1 MFDIAG
7 RVRELRKEIGELKTA
22 NEVYKEKRNPE
33 GFADR
38 QRREVRLRDIQSELT
53 DLLKRI
59 KPTE

>member
-1 MFDIAG
+1 MFDISE
-7 RVRELRKEIGELKTA
+7 RVRALRKEIGELKNA
-22 NEVYKEKRNPE
+22 NDIYKEKRGPE
-33 GFADR
+33 AFADR